1 MRLIDIQLLQVDY
14 VDHVDHELDS
24 DHVQCAKCSHD
35 RSIDFF
41 FFLDYELKDIFNK
54 IIVKMGLAGPKIK
67 QRIPADPRNLTW
79 SNGNDNLS
87 VILI

>member
-1 MRLIDIQLLQVDY
+1 
-14 VDHVDHELDS
+14 
-24 DHVQCAKCSHD
+24 
-35 RSIDFF
+35 
-41 FFLDYELKDIFNK
+41 
-54 IIVKMGLAGPKIK
+54 MGLAGPKIK